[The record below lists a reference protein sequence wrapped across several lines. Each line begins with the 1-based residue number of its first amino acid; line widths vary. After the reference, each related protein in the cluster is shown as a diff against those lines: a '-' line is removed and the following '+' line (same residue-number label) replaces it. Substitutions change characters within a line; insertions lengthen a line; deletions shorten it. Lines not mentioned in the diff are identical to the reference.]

1 MLSQSRTQRPSPAR
15 VFRHMTVAKKYAE
28 ATSQRGAILLEGLIA
43 ILIFSMGILAIV
55 GLQAAAIKTV
65 SDSQYRLEASFLAN
79 RLIAEMWSN
88 TDAINSFK
96 LPGGAAPA
104 LATWLAEVNGR
115 LPGALT
121 NQPTVTVAGD
131 AATGYT
137 ITLRVNWQ
145 AAGESTPHNFTTISY
160 INANS

>member
-1 MLSQSRTQRPSPAR
+1 MLSRSRDQRLSPTRAYQSISVSKTIAAAS
-15 VFRHMTVAKKYAE
+15 
-28 ATSQRGAILLEGLIA
+28 SQGGAILLEGLIA

-79 RLIAEMWSN
+79 RLVAEMWSN
-88 TDAINSFK
+88 TDAIDSFQ
-96 LPGGAAPA
+96 LPGGASPV
-104 LATWLAEVNGR
+104 LAAWLAEVNGR
-115 LPGALT
+115 LPGALS

-131 AATGYT
+131 ATNGYT
-137 ITLRVNWQ
+137 ITLRLNWQ